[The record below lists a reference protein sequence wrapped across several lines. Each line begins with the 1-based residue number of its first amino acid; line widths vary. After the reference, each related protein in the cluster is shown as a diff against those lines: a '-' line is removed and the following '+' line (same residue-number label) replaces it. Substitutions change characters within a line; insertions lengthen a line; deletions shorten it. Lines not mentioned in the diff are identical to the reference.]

1 MVSNMF
7 LSAESNT
14 TTWIF
19 VALLVVL
26 VVVLLV
32 VPMFTNKKRAKQ
44 TTELHNSLR
53 PGDVIK
59 TVGGII
65 GTIKE
70 VREVSPSDKEMVIE
84 TGDGDNKTTMV
95 FDIQA
100 LYQIVS
106 RAAEPIAPVAEPAA
120 APASD
125 VENTDVA
132 TTEPEQKPDETLVAE
147 EKTEAVAAEPAAET
161 VDAEEEVKTEPV
173 AEPAVA
179 ETEQAA
185 VAETEAKVEPAPKKP
200 RTTSAAKT
208 SAPKKK
214 PINSKNST
222 KK

>member
-1 MVSNMF
+1 MKNTF
-7 LSAESNT
+7 LCAESNT

-65 GTIKE
+65 GTIKSI
-70 VREVSPSDKEMVIE
+70 RQISPNDKEMVIE
-84 TGDGDNKTTMV
+84 TGEGDNKTTMV

-100 LYQIVS
+100 LYQVMS
-106 RAAEPIAPVAEPAA
+106 RADAPVDAFEEHNDEPKDEHNEPEPAPVAEEPKTEQSESEVKAEE
-120 APASD
+120 PKT
-125 VENTDVA
+125 EQP
-132 TTEPEQKPDETLVAE
+132 EPEV
-147 EKTEAVAAEPAAET
+147 EKTEENT
-161 VDAEEEVKTEPV
+161 VDAS
-173 AEPAVA
+173 A
-179 ETEQAA
+179 ETASTVEQP
-185 VAETEAKVEPAPKKP
+185 EPEDKPQTAPKAP
-200 RTTSAAKT
+200 AARKTT
-208 SAPKKK
+208 SAPKSTGAKKK
-214 PINSKNST
+214 PASSSTQKST

>member
-161 VDAEEEVKTEPV
+161 VAAEEEVKPEPV

>member
-1 MVSNMF
+1 MISNMF
-7 LSAESNT
+7 ISAESTT

-70 VREVSPSDKEMVIE
+70 VREVSPADKEMVIE

-106 RAAEPIAPVAEPAA
+106 RAAEPVAPAVEPATPSVAE
-120 APASD
+120 
-125 VENTDVA
+125 
-132 TTEPEQKPDETLVAE
+132 TEDKP
-147 EKTEAVAAEPAAET
+147 AET
-161 VDAEEEVKTEPV
+161 VVADEKPVDTVAEKENASAEATANTETAEEVKSEKADEV
-173 AEPAVA
+173 VSA
-179 ETEQAA
+179 TEQAA
-185 VAETEAKVEPAPKKP
+185 VAEEATADAEVKKAE
-200 RTTSAAKT
+200 TATVKKT
-208 SAPKKK
+208 AAPKKK

>member
-65 GTIKE
+65 GTIKA
-70 VREVSPSDKEMVIE
+70 VRVVSPRDKEMVIE

-120 APASD
+120 D

-132 TTEPEQKPDETLVAE
+132 TTEPEQKPDETPVAE
-147 EKTEAVAAEPAAET
+147 EKTETAAAEPAAET
-161 VDAEEEVKTEPV
+161 VAAEEEVKTEPV

-185 VAETEAKVEPAPKKP
+185 VAETEAKAEPAPKKP

>member
-106 RAAEPIAPVAEPAA
+106 RAAEPIAPVAEPAV

-132 TTEPEQKPDETLVAE
+132 TAEPEQKPDETPVAE
-147 EKTEAVAAEPAAET
+147 EKTEIAAAEPAAET
-161 VDAEEEVKTEPV
+161 VAAEEEVKTEPV

-185 VAETEAKVEPAPKKP
+185 VAETEAKAEPAPKKP

>member
-106 RAAEPIAPVAEPAA
+106 RAAEPIAPVAEPA
-120 APASD
+120 
-125 VENTDVA
+125 
-132 TTEPEQKPDETLVAE
+132 
-147 EKTEAVAAEPAAET
+147 
-161 VDAEEEVKTEPV
+161 
-173 AEPAVA
+173 VA

-185 VAETEAKVEPAPKKP
+185 VAETEAKAEPAPKKP